1 MQITYP
7 LLVCCAFLCSFST
20 VLAQGTLTVQV
31 TNVEVARGS
40 IYVALYQDE
49 AAFLRED
56 EPLRGEIIPVASL
69 KDCTVSIA
77 QLPFGKY
84 AVAVFHDWNGNGR
97 LDKNSFGIPTE
108 PYAFSNNPV
117 VKWRRPTFAE
127 MLITIGES
135 RQDIT
140 VELRQWRKHG

>member
-1 MQITYP
+1 MQITNS
-7 LLVCCAFLCSFST
+7 LLVCCALLCLSST
-20 VLAQGTLTVQV
+20 TFAQGTLTVRV

-40 IYVALYQDE
+40 IYIAVYQDE

-56 EPLRGEIIPVASL
+56 EPFRGEIIPVTSL
-69 KDCTVSIA
+69 KDYTASIA

-84 AVAVFHDWNGNGR
+84 AIAVFHDSNGNGR

-108 PYAFSNNPV
+108 PYAFSNNPTA
-117 VKWRRPTFAE
+117 KWRRPTFAE

-140 VELRQWRKHG
+140 VELRRWRNH